1 MTPYTEIILKPNIF
15 FEFSNLIVNFEY
27 LLRIIVASICGCA
40 IGFER
45 KNRHKEAGMKTHAI
59 VALGSALIML
69 VSKYGFS
76 DVAPPDTSRIAAQV
90 VSGIGFLGAG
100 IIFVKNNNIVSG
112 LTTAAGIWST
122 SGIGL
127 CVGSGN
133 YFLGIM
139 STIIMLVL
147 QFILHSKLF
156 TNDIIQ
162 EDITILMKNDKDM
175 IPYIEEQLELA
186 NIDITFYEMKK
197 VDENTMQVEAS
208 LIYKAHSYH
217 DRYEQIKN
225 IFLKNEDIIS
235 YKIEY

>member
-1 MTPYTEIILKPNIF
+1 MTPYTEIILGPNRF
-15 FEFSNLIVNFEY
+15 FEFSNLIVNSEY

-59 VALGSALIML
+59 VALGSALIMV

-100 IIFVKNNNIVSG
+100 IIFVKDNNIVSG

-197 VDENTMQVEAS
+197 VDENTMQAEAS

>member
-1 MTPYTEIILKPNIF
+1 MTPYTEIILGPNRF
-15 FEFSNLIVNFEY
+15 FEFSNLIVNSEY

-59 VALGSALIML
+59 VALGSALIMV

-100 IIFVKNNNIVSG
+100 IIFIRNNIVSG
-112 LTTAAGIWST
+112 LTTAAGIWTT

-127 CVGSGN
+127 CVGAGN
-133 YFLGIM
+133 YFVGIM
-139 STIIMLVL
+139 STVIMLVL

-156 TNDIIQ
+156 TSDIIQ

-175 IPYIEEQLELA
+175 IPYIEEQLGLA

-197 VDENTMQVEAS
+197 VDENTLQVEAS

>member
-1 MTPYTEIILKPNIF
+1 MIPYTEIILKPNIF

-112 LTTAAGIWST
+112 LTTAAGIWAT

-156 TNDIIQ
+156 TNNIERIIALGKDELLKRYLVKDIK
-162 EDITILMKNDKDM
+162 LN
-175 IPYIEEQLELA
+175 
-186 NIDITFYEMKK
+186 KK
-197 VDENTMQVEAS
+197 
-208 LIYKAHSYH
+208 
-217 DRYEQIKN
+217 
-225 IFLKNEDIIS
+225 
-235 YKIEY
+235 

>member
-1 MTPYTEIILKPNIF
+1 MTPYTEIILGPNRF
-15 FEFSNLIVNFEY
+15 FEFSNLIVNSEY

-59 VALGSALIML
+59 VALGSALIMV

-197 VDENTMQVEAS
+197 VDENTMQAEAS

>member
-1 MTPYTEIILKPNIF
+1 MPYTEIILGPNRF
-15 FEFSNLIVNFEY
+15 FEFSNLIVNSEY

-59 VALGSALIML
+59 VALGSALIMV

-100 IIFVKNNNIVSG
+100 IIFVKDNNIVSG
-112 LTTAAGIWST
+112 LTTAAGIWAT

-127 CVGSGN
+127 CVGAGN
-133 YFLGIM
+133 YFVGIM
-139 STIIMLVL
+139 STVIMLVL

-156 TNDIIQ
+156 TSDIIQ

-225 IFLKNEDIIS
+225 IFLKNDDIIS

>member
-1 MTPYTEIILKPNIF
+1 MPYTEIILGPNRF
-15 FEFSNLIVNFEY
+15 FEFSNLIVNSEY

-59 VALGSALIML
+59 VALGSALIMV

-100 IIFVKNNNIVSG
+100 IIFVKDNNIVSG
-112 LTTAAGIWST
+112 LTTAAGIWAT

-127 CVGSGN
+127 CVGAGN
-133 YFLGIM
+133 YFVGIM
-139 STIIMLVL
+139 STVIMLVL

-156 TNDIIQ
+156 TSDIIQ

-197 VDENTMQVEAS
+197 VDENTLQVEAS

>member
-1 MTPYTEIILKPNIF
+1 MPYTEIILGPNRF

-59 VALGSALIML
+59 VALGSALIMV

-100 IIFVKNNNIVSG
+100 IIFVKDNNIVSG
-112 LTTAAGIWST
+112 LTTAAGIWAT

-127 CVGSGN
+127 CVGAGN
-133 YFLGIM
+133 YFVGIM
-139 STIIMLVL
+139 STVIMLVL

-156 TNDIIQ
+156 TSDIIQ

-197 VDENTMQVEAS
+197 VDENTLQVEAS

>member
-1 MTPYTEIILKPNIF
+1 MPYTEIILGPNRF
-15 FEFSNLIVNFEY
+15 FEFSNLIVNSEY

-59 VALGSALIML
+59 VALGSALIMV

-100 IIFVKNNNIVSG
+100 IIFVKDNNIVSG
-112 LTTAAGIWST
+112 LTTAACIWAT

-133 YFLGIM
+133 YFVGIM
-139 STIIMLVL
+139 STVIMLVL

-156 TNDIIQ
+156 TSDIIQ

-175 IPYIEEQLELA
+175 IPYIEEMLQVI
-186 NIDITFYEMKK
+186 NIEISFYEVHKQ
-197 VDENTMQVEAS
+197 DNDTMRVEATILYRS
-208 LIYKAHSYH
+208 HSYH

-225 IFLKNEDIIS
+225 IFLENEDIIS
-235 YKIEY
+235 YKIQY

>member
-1 MTPYTEIILKPNIF
+1 MPYTEIILGPNRF
-15 FEFSNLIVNFEY
+15 FEFSNLIVNSEY

-59 VALGSALIML
+59 VALGSALIMV

-76 DVAPPDTSRIAAQV
+76 DVAQPDASRIAAQV

-100 IIFVKNNNIVSG
+100 IIFIRNNIVSG
-112 LTTAAGIWST
+112 LTTAAGIWTT

-127 CVGSGN
+127 CVGAGN
-133 YFLGIM
+133 YFVGIV
-139 STIIMLVL
+139 STILILAL
-147 QFILHSKLF
+147 QEILHSKLF

-162 EDITILMKNDKDM
+162 EDITIVMKNDKDM
-175 IPYIEEQLELA
+175 IPYIEEMLQVI
-186 NIDITFYEMKK
+186 NIEISFYEVHKE
-197 VDENTMQVEAS
+197 DDDTMRVEATI
-208 LIYKAHSYH
+208 LYRAHSYH

-225 IFLKNEDIIS
+225 IFLNNEDIIS
-235 YKIEY
+235 YKIQY

>member
-1 MTPYTEIILKPNIF
+1 MDFKE
-15 FEFSNLIVNFEY
+15 LIVDSEY
-27 LLRIIVASICGCA
+27 IFRIVVASICGCA

-59 VALGSALIML
+59 VALGSALIMV

-76 DVAPPDTSRIAAQV
+76 DVAQPDASRIAAQV

-100 IIFVKNNNIVSG
+100 IIFVKDNNIVSG
-112 LTTAAGIWST
+112 LTTAAGIWAT

-133 YFLGIM
+133 YFVGIM
-139 STIIMLVL
+139 STVIMLVL

-162 EDITILMKNDKDM
+162 EDITIVMKNDKDM
-175 IPYIEEQLELA
+175 IPYIEEQLKIV
-186 NIDITFYEMKK
+186 NIDISFYEVKK
-197 VDENTMQVEAS
+197 IDNYTLQVEAS

-235 YKIEY
+235 YRIEY

>member
-1 MTPYTEIILKPNIF
+1 MPYTEIILGPNRF
-15 FEFSNLIVNFEY
+15 FEFSNLIVNSEY

-59 VALGSALIML
+59 VALGSALIMV

-100 IIFVKNNNIVSG
+100 IIFVKDNNIVSG
-112 LTTAAGIWST
+112 LTTAAGIWAT

-127 CVGSGN
+127 CVGAGN
-133 YFLGIM
+133 YFVGIM
-139 STIIMLVL
+139 STVIMLVL

>member
-1 MTPYTEIILKPNIF
+1 MPYTEIILGPNRF
-15 FEFSNLIVNFEY
+15 FEFSNLIVNSEY

-59 VALGSALIML
+59 VALGSALIMV

-100 IIFVKNNNIVSG
+100 IIFVKDNNIVSG
-112 LTTAAGIWST
+112 LTTAAGIWAT

-175 IPYIEEQLELA
+175 IPYIEEQLGLA
-186 NIDITFYEMKK
+186 NIDKTFYEMKK
-197 VDENTMQVEAS
+197 ADENTLQVEAS
-208 LIYKAHSYH
+208 LI
-217 DRYEQIKN
+217 
-225 IFLKNEDIIS
+225 
-235 YKIEY
+235 

>member
-1 MTPYTEIILKPNIF
+1 M
-15 FEFSNLIVNFEY
+15 EFKDLIVDSEY
-27 LLRIIVASICGCA
+27 ILRIIVASICGCV
-40 IGFER
+40 IGYER
-45 KNRHKEAGMKTHAI
+45 KNRNKEAGMKTHAI
-59 VALGSALIML
+59 VALGSALIMV

-76 DVAPPDTSRIAAQV
+76 DVAQPDASRIAAQV

-100 IIFVKNNNIVSG
+100 IIFIRNNIVSG
-112 LTTAAGIWST
+112 LTTAAGIWTT

-133 YFLGIM
+133 YFVGIM
-139 STIIMLVL
+139 STVIMLVL

-225 IFLKNEDIIS
+225 IFLKNQDIIS

>member
-1 MTPYTEIILKPNIF
+1 MIPYTEIILKPNIF

-112 LTTAAGIWST
+112 LTTAAGIWTT

-127 CVGSGN
+127 CVGAGN
-133 YFLGIM
+133 YFVGIV
-139 STIIMLVL
+139 STILILTL
-147 QFILHSKLF
+147 QEILHSKLF

-162 EDITILMKNDKDM
+162 EDITIVMKNDKDM
-175 IPYIEEQLELA
+175 IPYIEEMLQVI
-186 NIDITFYEMKK
+186 NIEISFYEVHKQ
-197 VDENTMQVEAS
+197 DDDTMRVEATI
-208 LIYKAHSYH
+208 LYRAHSYH

-225 IFLKNEDIIS
+225 IFLENEDIIS
-235 YKIEY
+235 YKIQY

>member
-1 MTPYTEIILKPNIF
+1 MPYTEIILGPNRF
-15 FEFSNLIVNFEY
+15 FEFSNLIVNSEY

-59 VALGSALIML
+59 VALGSALIMV

-100 IIFVKNNNIVSG
+100 IIFVKDNNIVSG
-112 LTTAAGIWST
+112 LTTAAGIWAT

-133 YFLGIM
+133 YFVGIM
-139 STIIMLVL
+139 STVIMLVL

-156 TNDIIQ
+156 TSDIIQ

-175 IPYIEEQLELA
+175 IPYIEEQLGLA

-197 VDENTMQVEAS
+197 VDENTLQVEAS
-208 LIYKAHSYH
+208 LIYKAHNYH

-225 IFLKNEDIIS
+225 IFLKNDDIIS

>member
-1 MTPYTEIILKPNIF
+1 MPYTEIILGPNRF
-15 FEFSNLIVNFEY
+15 FELSNLIVNSEY

-59 VALGSALIML
+59 VALGSALIMV

-100 IIFVKNNNIVSG
+100 IIFVRDKNIVSG
-112 LTTAAGIWST
+112 LTTAAGIWTT

-127 CVGSGN
+127 CVGAGN
-133 YFLGIM
+133 YFVGIM
-139 STIIMLVL
+139 STFIMIIL
-147 QFILHSKLF
+147 QWILHSKLF
-156 TNDIIQ
+156 TSDIIQ